1 VTWRGLDR
9 GARVSKDS
17 VAVVGCDIGG
27 TNIKIALVELATGRL
42 LERNSLKTRAER
54 GPGAVL
60 RDLAHSVKEL
70 SSHGGARGF
79 RIAGVGV
86 GAAGVVDSKEGLVI
100 ASPNLPGWARLPLG
114 ARLGEEALL
123 PVAVGN
129 DVDCLGYGE
138 YWLGAGRELGDFLGI
153 ALGTGVGGC
162 LIIGGKAWT
171 GVGGSAGEVGHMT
184 IEPEGERC
192 LCGNRG
198 CLETLASASWLVR
211 RARERLEQGRSSLL
225 AQEPGQLDA
234 KAIYRA
240 ATKGDALAGEL
251 FARVGRSLA
260 IAIGNVVHLLDIRGI
275 LIGGGMARAWD
286 AFIGPLEE
294 ELARRL
300 TMTPVEAVR
309 VVRAE
314 LGDDAGALGAA
325 YLAGISLHLI

>member
-1 VTWRGLDR
+1 
-9 GARVSKDS
+9 VSKDS
-17 VAVVGCDIGG
+17 IAVVGCDIGG
-27 TNIKIALVELATGRL
+27 TNIKIALVDPATGRV
-42 LERNSLKTRAER
+42 LERRSLKTGAER
-54 GPGAVL
+54 GPEAVL

-70 SSHGGARGF
+70 SSQGSARGF
-79 RIAGVGV
+79 RVTGIGV
-86 GAAGVVDSKEGLVI
+86 GAAGIVDSKAGLVI
-100 ASPNLPGWARLPLG
+100 TSPNLPGWVRLPL
-114 ARLGEEALL
+114 APRLAEELRL
-123 PVAVGN
+123 PVSVGN

-138 YWLGAGRELGDFLGI
+138 YWLGAGRKLGDFLGI

-171 GVGGSAGEVGHMT
+171 GAGGSAGEVGHMT

-211 RARERLEQGRSSLL
+211 RARERLREGTSSLL
-225 AQEPGQLDA
+225 AQEPGPLDA
-234 KAIYRA
+234 KVIYRA
-240 ATKGDALAGEL
+240 ATQGDALAREL

-260 IAIGNVVHLLDIRGI
+260 IAIGDVVHLLDIRGV

-286 AFIGPLEE
+286 AFIAPLEE

-325 YLAGISLHLI
+325 YLAGIGLNLI

>member
-1 VTWRGLDR
+1 
-9 GARVSKDS
+9 VSKDS
-17 VAVVGCDIGG
+17 AAVVGCDIGG
-27 TNIKIALVELATGRL
+27 TNIKLALVDPRTGRL
-42 LERNSLKTRAER
+42 LGRRRLKTGAER
-54 GPGAVL
+54 GPEAVL
-60 RDLAHSVKEL
+60 RDLAQSVKEL
-70 SSHGGARGF
+70 SSHGDARGV
-79 RIAGVGV
+79 RVVGLGV
-86 GAAGVVDSKEGLVI
+86 GAAGVVDGKEGLVI
-100 ASPNLPGWARLPLG
+100 TSPNLPGWVRLPLA
-114 ARLGEEALL
+114 ARLAEELRL

-129 DVDCLGYGE
+129 DADCIGYGE

-211 RARERLEQGRSSLL
+211 RARERLERGTSSLL

-234 KAIYRA
+234 KAIYGA
-240 ATKGDALAGEL
+240 ATKGDALAREL
-251 FARVGRSLA
+251 FAGAGRSLA
-260 IAIGNVVHLLDIRGI
+260 IAIGNVVTLLDIRGVV
-275 LIGGGMARAWD
+275 IGGGLARAWD

-300 TMTPVEAVR
+300 TMVPAAAVR

-314 LGDDAGALGAA
+314 LDDDAGSFGAA
-325 YLAGISLHLI
+325 YLAGVSLHLI

>member
-1 VTWRGLDR
+1 MR
-9 GARVSKDS
+9 KDS

-27 TNIKIALVELATGRL
+27 TNIKIALVDPGTGRL
-42 LERNSLKTRAER
+42 LERSSLKTRAER
-54 GPGAVL
+54 GPEAVL
-60 RDLAHSVKEL
+60 RDLAQSVKEL
-70 SSHGGARGF
+70 SSHGKARGV
-79 RIAGVGV
+79 RVVGVGV
-86 GAAGVVDSKEGLVI
+86 GAAGIVDAREGLVI
-100 ASPNLPGWARLPLG
+100 TSPNLPGWVRLPLA
-114 ARLGEEALL
+114 ARLGEELRL
-123 PVAVGN
+123 PVSVGN
-129 DVDCLGYGE
+129 DADCIGYGE

-211 RARERLEQGRSSLL
+211 RARERLEQGRSSKL
-225 AQEPGQLDA
+225 AQEPGKLDA
-234 KAIYRA
+234 KAIYGA
-240 ATKGDALAGEL
+240 ATKGDTLAREL
-251 FARVGRSLA
+251 FARAGRSLA
-260 IAIGNVVHLLDIRGI
+260 IAIGNVVHLLDIRGVV
-275 LIGGGMARAWD
+275 IGGGLARAWD
-286 AFIGPLEE
+286 AFIGPLKE

-300 TMTPVEAVR
+300 TMVPVAAVR

-314 LGDDAGALGAA
+314 LDDDAGSFGAA